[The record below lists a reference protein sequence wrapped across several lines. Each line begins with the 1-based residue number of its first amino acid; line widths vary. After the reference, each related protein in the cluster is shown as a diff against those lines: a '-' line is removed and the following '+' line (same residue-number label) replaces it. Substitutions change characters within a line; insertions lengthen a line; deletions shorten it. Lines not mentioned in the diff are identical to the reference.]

1 MALEQDHGALAL
13 DTGEFLETEI
23 SPEERR
29 PERQYCVF
37 RAGRER
43 FCLNVLEVEEVVD
56 WPIVTRIPLAPAFL
70 MGVFNLRGTIVP
82 LMDIAFTEGR
92 RPGLLPKHVV
102 VAAIEG
108 DTRKAPCKRVG
119 GKHMPRIAVTV
130 SWKLIKQ
137 HHEGERAF
145 GGLDPIV
152 QLTRSCSEVQRLEA
166 LAEVSIERF
175 VFREPFVDTGLTPEA
190 VHRGDA
196 RIDCSLVNMTSDL
209 RWTKHCFGHCGSAP
223 APRV

>member
-1 MALEQDHGALAL
+1 MMAMEPEGAGLAVGL
-13 DTGEFLETEI
+13 DNGEFLESES

-56 WPIVTRIPLAPAFL
+56 WPIVTRIPLAPSFL

-102 VAAIEG
+102 VAAIKG
-108 DTRKAPCKRVG
+108 DAQREDLRVG
-119 GKHMPRIAVTV
+119 IA
-130 SWKLIKQ
+130 
-137 HHEGERAF
+137 A
-145 GGLDPIV
+145 D
-152 QLTRSCSEVQRLEA
+152 EVIGTFSAAEEA
-166 LAEVSIERF
+166 LLDQAPAEV
-175 VFREPFVDTGLTPEA
+175 P
-190 VHRGDA
+190 HCRGMLRHEDRLA
-196 RIDCSLVNMTSDL
+196 LVVDL
-209 RWTKHCFGHCGSAP
+209 RRLTEVFP
-223 APRV
+223 VPVI